1 MLVQN
6 SNDKIIGFHFLGPN
20 AGEVLQGMAVAV
32 KAGATRAD
40 VEDTIAIHPTTVQV
54 YAHSLRLIT
63 AVLMWVGHRPRP

>member
-20 AGEVLQGMAVAV
+20 AGEVLQGVAVAI

-40 VEDTIAIHPTTVQV
+40 VEDTIAIHPTTVRSPNV
-54 YAHSLRLIT
+54 
-63 AVLMWVGHRPRP
+63 

>member
-32 KAGATRAD
+32 KAGATRQD
-40 VEDTIAIHPTTVQV
+40 VEDTVAIHPTTVTQPEMLLLP
-54 YAHSLRLIT
+54 HIEHWLFC
-63 AVLMWVGHRPRP
+63 H